1 MAHLLQIVNGEAV
14 MAYNKDNGVPWHK
27 LGQPVA
33 GLQKAEEIEEVLPLA
48 FAQVDLRE
56 VFIQEDP
63 ILTVNELGEF
73 IESPGKFV
81 AIPNRYATTRVH
93 PESLQR
99 EAFEVF
105 KSRYTVIQNAEVLQ
119 DCLDIVGA
127 SHGDAVIETIGCLED
142 GRKFFVCLDLGSLM
156 IDPAGIKDEIAQ
168 YLLGWSSH
176 DGSMPETFANTP
188 IRVVC
193 NNTAHMAMNDAKTT
207 FAIRHTPEHAAR
219 KQQAQAALGMST
231 KWAEKF
237 AAQAEQMLAVPM
249 GHGRLNTVLN
259 RVWPEKEEQTDRQ
272 KANREKRN
280 SKVHELFDNGRN
292 ALRVGENG
300 WAGFGA
306 VTEWLDHFSHKNAA
320 TRAENSMTLT
330 STVSHYKERTAA
342 EILSLV

>member
-1 MAHLLQIVNGEAV
+1 MSHLLQIVNGEAV
-14 MAYNKDNGVPWHK
+14 MAYNKDNGIPWHK

-33 GLQKAEEIEEVLPLA
+33 GLQTAEEIERVLPLA
-48 FAQVDLRE
+48 FAEVDLRE
-56 VFIQEDP
+56 VFIMDDEGTY
-63 ILTVNELGEF
+63 I
-73 IESPGKFV
+73 
-81 AIPNRYATTRVH
+81 AIPNRFATTRVH
-93 PESLQR
+93 PETLQR

-105 KSRYTVIQNAEVLQ
+105 KSRYTVIQNVAVLQ

-127 SHGDAVIETIGCLED
+127 SRGDAVIETIGCLED
-142 GRKFFVCLDLGSLM
+142 GRKFFVCLDLGSLI
-156 IDPAGIKDEIAQ
+156 IDPAGVKDEIAQ

-193 NNTAHMAMNDAKTT
+193 NNTAHMAMSAAKAT
-207 FAIRHTPEHAAR
+207 FSIRHTPNHDLR
-219 KQQAQAALGMST
+219 KQQATTALGYSIEWAT
-231 KWAEKF
+231 KYV
-237 AAQAEQMLAVPM
+237 AQAERFLAVPM
-249 GHGRLNTVLN
+249 GHGRLNIVLN

-280 SKVHELFDNGRN
+280 TKIHELFDNERN

-300 WAGFGA
+300 WAGLGA

-320 TRAENSMTLT
+320 TRAENSMILT
-330 STVSHYKERTAA
+330 STVSHYKERTAE

>member
-1 MAHLLQIVNGEAV
+1 MSHMLQIINGEAN
-14 MAYNKDNGVPWHK
+14 MAYNKEKGIPWHG
-27 LGQPVA
+27 LGVPVA
-33 GLQKAEEIEEVLPLA
+33 GLQTAEEIEEVLPLA
-48 FAQVDLRE
+48 FAAVDLRE
-56 VFIQEDP
+56 VFIQDDEGTY
-63 ILTVNELGEF
+63 I
-73 IESPGKFV
+73 
-81 AIPNRYATTRVH
+81 AIPNRFATTRVH
-93 PESLQR
+93 PETLQR

-105 KSRYTVIQNAEVLQ
+105 KSRYTVIQNAAVLQ
-119 DCLDIVGA
+119 DCLDIVQA
-127 SHGDAVIETIGCLED
+127 SRGDAVIETIGCLED

-156 IDPAGIKDEIAQ
+156 IDPAGVKDEICQ

-188 IRVVC
+188 IRTVC
-193 NNTAHMAMNDAKTT
+193 SNTAHMAMGAAKAT
-207 FAIRHTPEHAAR
+207 FAVRHTPNHEAR
-219 KQQAQAALGMST
+219 KQQAAAALGYSF
-231 KWAEKF
+231 KWAEEFTKK
-237 AAQAEQMLAVPM
+237 AEQLLAVPM
-249 GHGRLNTVLN
+249 NHGRLNIVLN

-280 SKVHELFDNGRN
+280 TSIHELFDNGRN

-320 TRAENSMTLT
+320 TRAENSMILT